1 MCSVTFKRM
10 CYQFNFLC
18 FAGLNLNCL
27 SDERKLIKD
36 LPILIST
43 ETSIQTSIK
52 ALTFLK
58 SQEPQKI
65 CPISPVGRSRPG
77 SMFSPLS
84 KRDKRHLASSPLCRP
99 HVCQIFA
106 LHCVDTCR
114 YYATYYIIRSYCV
127 IIAILYLRLLCTLVI
142 DDKNTAKCEKCS

>member
-1 MCSVTFKRM
+1 MSTHIDGILLLASKKVILSKYMCSAIYKHM
-10 CYQFNFLC
+10 CYQFYFIR
-18 FAGLNLNCL
+18 FAGLNCL
-27 SDERKLIKD
+27 SDERKLIED
-36 LPILIST
+36 LPALIST
-43 ETSIQTSIK
+43 ETSIK

-114 YYATYYIIRSYCV
+114 YYAYM
-127 IIAILYLRLLCTLVI
+127 L
-142 DDKNTAKCEKCS
+142 

>member
-1 MCSVTFKRM
+1 MSTHIDGILLLASKKIRYIKIYVLCHIYKHM
-10 CYQFNFLC
+10 CYQFYFIC
-18 FAGLNLNCL
+18 FAGLNCL
-27 SDERKLIKD
+27 SDERKLIED
-36 LPILIST
+36 LPALIST
-43 ETSIQTSIK
+43 EISIQTSIK

-114 YYATYYIIRSYCV
+114 YYAYM
-127 IIAILYLRLLCTLVI
+127 L
-142 DDKNTAKCEKCS
+142 

>member
-1 MCSVTFKRM
+1 MSTHIDGTLLLASKKIGHIKIYVLCHIKM
-10 CYQFNFLC
+10 CYQFYFIC
-18 FAGLNLNCL
+18 FAGLNCL
-27 SDERKLIKD
+27 SDERKLIEN
-36 LPILIST
+36 LPALIAT
-43 ETSIQTSIK
+43 ETSIK

-114 YYATYYIIRSYCV
+114 YLAYM
-127 IIAILYLRLLCTLVI
+127 L
-142 DDKNTAKCEKCS
+142 